1 MKRIQVSLDGI
12 AAAYQAV
19 RREAAQRDV
28 EKEARVIQIIASVR
42 EEGEAAL
49 LRLGRQFD
57 CPTLDCIEMT
67 ADEWDDGIRRVGED
81 ERQLLHSAASNIA
94 RFHEKQRRSSW
105 MDFSEDVVLGQLLRP
120 VERVGIYVPGG
131 TAVYPSS
138 VLMTAIPA
146 KMAGVQSLIIT
157 TPAQRDGF
165 IHPMVLAAARIAGVG
180 RIFKIGGAQAIAAL
194 AYGVGG
200 VPPVDMIVGPGN
212 TYVNIAKRM
221 LWGVV
226 NMDML
231 AGPSEVC
238 VLADETAKA
247 EWVAADMI
255 TQVEHD
261 SECAAYLVATSPGLA
276 DETVTQI
283 EVQVADLPRGSIIKE
298 ALNRHG
304 AVIIAD
310 TLEQA
315 IQLANECAPEHLA
328 LMVKDP
334 WSVIGAIRNAGA
346 ILVGNYTPQSVG
358 DYWAGPSHTLP
369 TGGAARYASP
379 LNVDTFIKKT
389 SVIAYE
395 HSAIEQAGRS
405 IAQLARIEGF
415 EAHARAVEKRLLG

>member
-12 AAAYQAV
+12 RAAFQAV
-19 RREAAQRDV
+19 QREASHKDT
-28 EKEARVIQIIASVR
+28 EKEASVIQIIESVR

-57 CPTLDCIEMT
+57 CPTLDCIEVT
-67 ADEWDDGIRRVGED
+67 AAEWDSGAQQVGEG
-81 ERQLLHSAASNIA
+81 ERQLLHSAASNII

-105 MDFSEDVVLGQLLRP
+105 MDFGDGVVLGQLMRP

-146 KMAGVQSLIIT
+146 KVAGVQSLIVT
-157 TPAQRDGF
+157 TPAQRDGS
-165 IHPMVLAAARIAGVG
+165 IHPMVLAAARIAGVD
-180 RIFKIGGAQAIAAL
+180 RIFKIGGAQAIAVL

-200 VPPVDMIVGPGN
+200 VPSVDMIVGPGN
-212 TYVNIAKRM
+212 AYVNIAKRM

-238 VLADETAKA
+238 VLADESAKA

-261 SECAAYLVATSPGLA
+261 SECAAYLVTTSPTLA
-276 DETVTQI
+276 DETVAQI
-283 EVQVADLPRGSIIKE
+283 EAQVADLPRGSIIKT
-298 ALNRHG
+298 ALDRHG
-304 AVIIAD
+304 AVLIAE

-315 IQLANECAPEHLA
+315 IDLANACAPEHLA
-328 LMVKDP
+328 LMVKEP
-334 WSVIGAIRNAGA
+334 WSVVGSIRNAGA
-346 ILVGNYTPQSVG
+346 ILMGSYSPQSVG

-369 TGGAARYASP
+369 TSGAARYASP

-389 SVIAYE
+389 SVIAYGRE
-395 HSAIEQAGRS
+395 AVQQAGPS
-405 IAQLARIEGF
+405 IAKLARIEGF
-415 EAHARAVEKRLLG
+415 EAHARAVEKRLIG

>member
-1 MKRIQVSLDGI
+1 MDGI